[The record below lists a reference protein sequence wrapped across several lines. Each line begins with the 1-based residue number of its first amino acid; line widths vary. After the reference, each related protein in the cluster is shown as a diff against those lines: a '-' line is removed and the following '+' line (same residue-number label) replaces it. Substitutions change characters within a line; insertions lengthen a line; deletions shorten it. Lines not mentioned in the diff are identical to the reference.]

1 MLTAPSWHAV
11 AALLLTLGM
20 FYAFA
25 RTKLRVE
32 LICLMLIALL
42 AVGLYFFPVRT
53 GNEVAGIKIAFGG
66 FGHEALIAICSL
78 MILGRGLVVTGA
90 LEPAARV
97 LARVW
102 KLNAALGLLLTFAVC
117 AALSMFVNDT
127 PVLVLAL
134 PILINLAART
144 NIPASQTLM
153 PVNAAILLGGMAT
166 TIGTSTNLL
175 VVSIAHD
182 LGVPRF
188 GVFQFTGI
196 AVTAWF
202 VALPYIWLVMPRLL
216 PRNSPA
222 TAEALRRFNGSL
234 HVTEESKIAGE
245 PFSALSAKLG
255 SDVTVGGVARGWRT
269 LALTS
274 DESVRPNDRIMV
286 LGQAEDLR
294 AVSAELKAPL
304 AQPSLTERIRA
315 LNSGSDADTMV
326 AEVVVGAQSS
336 MIGQSVASA
345 RIGDRYGVAVLG
357 TYRPSHTIFDAA
369 RLATI
374 ERLEVGDVLLV
385 QGVKDAL
392 RELEIGE
399 SVMMLDG
406 ATETPRSDKA
416 PIALLIVAIVI
427 AAAAFKIVPIAI
439 SALTGTIAML
449 ATGCVKFERIGRALS
464 AEVIVLVA
472 ASIALGSALV
482 ETGAAAW
489 LGSVAALGLQA
500 LPPAAVVAAVITF
513 AAILTN
519 FISNAAAAAVST
531 PIAVSLSQQLGVPAE
546 PLVAAVLFGAN
557 LCFVTPMAY
566 QTNLMIMTVG
576 GYRFNDYVRAGLP
589 LTVLMVAVL
598 SFLLV
603 VTYGL

>member
-1 MLTAPSWHAV
+1 VPTAPSPHAA
-11 AALLLTLGM
+11 AALLLTFAM

-32 LICLMLIALL
+32 LICLVLIAVL
-42 AVGLYFFPVRT
+42 AIGLYFFPVHT

-97 LARVW
+97 LGRVW
-102 KLNAALGLLLTFAVC
+102 KINSALGLLVTFLIC
-117 AALSMFVNDT
+117 GGLSMFVNDT
-127 PVLVLAL
+127 PVLVLTL
-134 PILINLAART
+134 PILINLSGRT
-144 NIPASQTLM
+144 SIPASQTLM

-175 VVSIAHD
+175 VVSIARD

-188 GVFQFTGI
+188 SVFQFTGI
-196 AVTAWF
+196 ALTAWAI
-202 VALPYIWLVMPRLL
+202 ALPYIWLVMPRLL

-222 TAEALRRFNGSL
+222 TAEALRRFTGSL
-234 HVTEESKIAGE
+234 LVTADSKILGQAFARLSERVGT
-245 PFSALSAKLG
+245 AL
-255 SDVTVGGVARGWRT
+255 TVRGVARGWRT
-269 LALTS
+269 LSPTGEETIRE
-274 DESVRPNDRIMV
+274 DDRV
-286 LGQAEDLR
+286 LVSGQAHDLR
-294 AVSAELKAPL
+294 EVSAELKSPL
-304 AQPSLTERIRA
+304 AHPSVTERTRA
-315 LNSGSDADTMV
+315 LSAGKGADTVV
-326 AEVVVGAQSS
+326 AELVVGSQST

-357 TYRPSHTIFDAA
+357 TYRPNHTPFEGA
-369 RLATI
+369 RPATI

-385 QGVKDAL
+385 QGVREAL

-399 SVMMLDG
+399 SAMMLEG
-406 ATETPRSDKA
+406 ATETPRSEKA
-416 PIALLIVAIVI
+416 SIALLITAIVI

-439 SALTGTIAML
+439 SALAGTIGML

-482 ETGAAAW
+482 ETGAAGW
-489 LGSVAALGLQA
+489 LGSVAAPMLRT
-500 LPPAAVVAAVITF
+500 LPPAGVVAAVIVF

-531 PIAVSLSQQLGVPAE
+531 PIAVSLSGQLGLPAE

-589 LTVLMVAVL
+589 LTMLMVVVL

-603 VTYGL
+603 TQYRL